1 MKNIKYIVAAAAI
14 LFSACQQ
21 QNQDNEQAIKRTIDD
36 LHNKA
41 MVVNEKANKTKF
53 KLDSL
58 LEQKR
63 LQNNAD
69 TAALHHS
76 ITQLNIADEKM
87 IDWMHD
93 FQLDFK
99 GSKTEAL
106 KYFQDQLDSVKLVQ
120 TQLEQ
125 AIEQAKPFIK

>member
-1 MKNIKYIVAAAAI
+1 MKNITFIIAATAM

-21 QNQDNEQAIKRTIDD
+21 QNQGNEDAIKKTIDD
-36 LHNKA
+36 LHNEA

-63 LQNNAD
+63 LQNDSD
-69 TAALHHS
+69 TVALHQS
-76 ITQLNIADEKM
+76 ITELNLADEKM
-87 IDWMHD
+87 MDWMHN

-99 GSKTEAL
+99 GSKTDAL
-106 KYFQDQLDSVKLVQ
+106 KYFKDQLDSVKQVQ
-120 TQLEQ
+120 IQLEK
-125 AIEQAKPFIK
+125 AIEQAKPFIN

>member
-1 MKNIKYIVAAAAI
+1 MKNITFIIAATAM

-21 QNQDNEQAIKRTIDD
+21 QNQGNEDAIKKTIDD
-36 LHNKA
+36 LHNEA

-63 LQNNAD
+63 LQNDSD
-69 TAALHHS
+69 TVALHQS
-76 ITQLNIADEKM
+76 ITELNLADEKM
-87 IDWMHD
+87 MDWMHN

-99 GSKTEAL
+99 GSKADAL
-106 KYFQDQLDSVKLVQ
+106 KYFKDQLDSVKQVQ
-120 TQLEQ
+120 IQLEK
-125 AIEQAKPFIK
+125 AIEQAKPFIN